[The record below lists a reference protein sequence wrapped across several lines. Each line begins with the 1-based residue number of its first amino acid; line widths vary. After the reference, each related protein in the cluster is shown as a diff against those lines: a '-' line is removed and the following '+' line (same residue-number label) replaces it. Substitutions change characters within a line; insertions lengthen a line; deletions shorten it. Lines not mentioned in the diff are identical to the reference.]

1 MCEPDELTRDA
12 ALTRRRLLG
21 AALGFGLLTSS
32 AALLGPAHAAKLDKY
47 GLDKQSRKIAPRGR
61 VKCPAVKLEVYRGK
75 HIRYRTAAK
84 IYTGFRVRLE
94 RFEKVAS
101 DLAIEIYGRAPQRL
115 VHMGTYNCRRIAAYP
130 DWISE
135 HGLGNAIDLEG
146 FNFAALPRKSKL
158 PAGLPKAL
166 RHAFHVRVLNHYK
179 ATRGIAKVH
188 ARFLREL
195 GRRLIARKDIFRV
208 LLGPG
213 YPGHHNHF
221 HFDCAPFRMVEGFAP
236 PTK

>member
-1 MCEPDELTRDA
+1 MCESDDSCHATA
-12 ALTRRRLLG
+12 TRRQLLG
-21 AALGFGLLTSS
+21 SALGLGFGL
-32 AALLGPAHAAKLDKY
+32 AGVALLGPAHAAKLGKY
-47 GLDKQSRKIAPRGR
+47 GLDKLSRKVAPRGR
-61 VKCPAVKLEVYRGK
+61 VQCPTVKLEIYRGK

-84 IYTGFRVRLE
+84 IYVGFRERLE
-94 RFEKVAS
+94 RFEKVAH
-101 DLAIEIYGRAPQRL
+101 DLAVEIYGRAPQRL
-115 VHMGTYNCRRIAAYP
+115 VHMGTYNCRRISAYP

-146 FNFAALPRKSKL
+146 FNFAALPRKEKL

-179 ATRGIAKVH
+179 AKRGVAKIH

-195 GRRLIARKDIFRV
+195 ARRLIARKDIFRV

-221 HFDCAPFRMVEGFAP
+221 HFDCAPFRMVEGFSP